1 MGLRITRKIGERICI
16 DDNIIV
22 NVLSIGD
29 SQVSLDIEAPTNV
42 AVDREE
48 LRLKKLLGHVETKDV
63 KEAKTLS
70 HQSISDHVSE
80 VIELHLVNRNE
91 RESVRLM
98 KLLPEMKLLPDD
110 FIAALI
116 SGMTENNTCSVN

>member
-29 SQVSLDIEAPTNV
+29 GQVSLDIEAPASV

-48 LRLKKLLGHVETKDV
+48 LRLKKLLGHVETKEV

-70 HQSISDHVSE
+70 HQSIADHVGE
-80 VIELHLVNRNE
+80 VIELHQINRNE

-98 KLLPEMKLLPDD
+98 KLLPEMKLLPDE
-110 FIAALI
+110 FISALI
-116 SGMTENNTCSVN
+116 SGMAENATHNAN

>member
-1 MGLRITRKIGERICI
+1 MGLRITRRIGERIYI
-16 DDNIIV
+16 DDDIII

-29 SQVSLDIEAPTNV
+29 SQVSLDIEAPANV

-80 VIELHLVNRNE
+80 VIELHHINHNE

-116 SGMTENNTCSVN
+116 SGMTENNACSVN